1 MSLSTFSCLFTSL
14 VLPIH
19 LDSVHNFGSHPRLGP
34 SYPPYRLRPA
44 MLSRLGLGLRAGAA
58 AGTRVRP
65 PPPSLRSFR
74 FRSLA
79 TAPPPPPPPSTH
91 PSPSAPLPE
100 HPRPAEED
108 LLALGLR
115 PDSLGPTD
123 VPPLRERLRPLI
135 PFLVIWTII
144 TSLAMHLLRVRKRSE
159 ADTARSDAQESVL
172 LGLIERFRAGEV
184 VPDLEIR
191 RELEMVGL
199 RERTV
204 ATEGMTVEEM
214 REVSWW
220 EVLRGR
226 REQRAKREE
235 RMGGGED
242 EAVEEWSRSEYHLC
256 EEEELRRRRGEGRGA
271 YRVEVSRT
279 QLTDSRAGGDGPR
292 GTSPRSARRD
302 QEGARGCRAARK
314 VGPGVLVACPQALR
328 RGSAVGHEKESLA

>member
-1 MSLSTFSCLFTSL
+1 
-14 VLPIH
+14 
-19 LDSVHNFGSHPRLGP
+19 
-34 SYPPYRLRPA
+34 

-58 AGTRVRP
+58 ARLRP
-65 PPPSLRSFR
+65 PPGPTLRL
-74 FRSLA
+74 RSLA
-79 TAPPPPPPPSTH
+79 TAPPPPPPTTPSSST
-91 PSPSAPLPE
+91 PQPQPPA
-100 HPRPAEED
+100 PAEED

-242 EAVEEWSRSEYHLC
+242 EAVEEWSKSESAV
-256 EEEELRRRRGEGRGA
+256 ERTESVERRGERGGGE
-271 YRVEVSRT
+271 RGEIRT
-279 QLTDSRAGGDGPR
+279 STQS
-292 GTSPRSARRD
+292 
-302 QEGARGCRAARK
+302 
-314 VGPGVLVACPQALR
+314 
-328 RGSAVGHEKESLA
+328 